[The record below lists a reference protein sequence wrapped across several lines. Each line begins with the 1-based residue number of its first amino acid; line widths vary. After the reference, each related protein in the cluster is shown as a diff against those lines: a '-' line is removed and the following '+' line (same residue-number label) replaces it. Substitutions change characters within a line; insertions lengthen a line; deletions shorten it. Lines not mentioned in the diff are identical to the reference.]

1 MNFQRFIAN
10 IALLIL
16 ALALVV
22 IGITIY
28 RSKNKFVGD
37 DVIIGECPDYW
48 VMKNI
53 NNKNICVNTKNLGN
67 KKCSSK
73 MNFMSR
79 PWSSVDGNC
88 KKYNW
93 AKKCDLTWDG
103 ITNNPNSCKK

>member
-1 MNFQRFIAN
+1 MEFQRFIAN

-22 IGITIY
+22 IGITMY

-48 VMKNI
+48 VMQNI
-53 NNKNICVNTKNLGN
+53 NNQNVCVNTKNLGN
-67 KKCSSK
+67 KKCSTN
-73 MNFMSR
+73 MNFMM
-79 PWSSVDGNC
+79 PHWSSIDGNC

-93 AKKCDLTWDG
+93 AKECDLTWDG
-103 ITNNPNSCKK
+103 ITNNPYSCKK